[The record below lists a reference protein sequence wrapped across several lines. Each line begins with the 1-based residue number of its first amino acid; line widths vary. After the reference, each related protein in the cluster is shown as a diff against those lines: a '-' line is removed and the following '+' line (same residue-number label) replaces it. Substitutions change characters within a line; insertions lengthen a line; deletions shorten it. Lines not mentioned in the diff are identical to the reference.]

1 MLCCRCANPFE
12 STLRYSSPAHGG
24 WGVVR
29 AGHQVP
35 ESYQLFVTPAACG
48 RHGAISAYMQ
58 GHKKRLSYLYL
69 SEEDI
74 ISGSYE
80 DLLVD
85 AVGDLLAHLQK
96 QNQMP
101 KVLMIF
107 VSCIDDLLGTDH
119 EALLEELRG
128 RYPAVRFTFCHMNPI
143 SRDTGVPPQVNI
155 QNKIYDLLDLSSV
168 RDQGANLLGNLVSL
182 LPDSEAPALLAEM
195 GIAPVRHL
203 AGYSTFDGFQ
213 EMARSQLNIVIA
225 PPGKYAAS
233 NFEKKHGTPYLMAL
247 TSYRLEEIAKNY
259 GEISKFS
266 GFRCPDLSDYEAH
279 CREEIEETR
288 RILDNI
294 PIAIDDE
301 AAARPFDLAR
311 ALLSYGFRIGRMV
324 VQQSGSTDQENF
336 GWMREK
342 YPDIPLQQPQH
353 HRAPLFEERI
363 PECLA
368 IGYSSAY
375 LTGARYVAPVDPQ
388 LGHGG
393 YAGLCDMMRILREAV
408 LRPANLKTL
417 IDDAGLVV

>member
-101 KVLMIF
+101 KVLI
-107 VSCIDDLLGTDH
+107 
-119 EALLEELRG
+119 
-128 RYPAVRFTFCHMNPI
+128 
-143 SRDTGVPPQVNI
+143 PPQVNI

-388 LGHGG
+388 LGHWG